1 MLDQIP
7 LQLDREGIKER
18 EKREEKEVGGGGR
31 LFEGGD
37 YFKIHQRGMG
47 EGNYSREVINQGTA
61 IIRRNTVR
69 PCINN
74 SSPDFASVRA
84 SGHLCAAC
92 L

>member
-18 EKREEKEVGGGGR
+18 EKREEKEVGGGGGGGGR
-31 LFEGGD
+31 SFEGGG

-47 EGNYSREVINQGTA
+47 EGNHSREVINQGTA
-61 IIRRNTVR
+61 FIRRNTVR

-84 SGHLCAAC
+84 
-92 L
+92 